1 MLLVKSKGQLLIA
14 PERMKHLG
22 QSGNDTQ
29 LWMWLGVKVES
40 DDVKNNIAEEPGMLG
55 HESR

>member
-29 LWMWLGVKVES
+29 LWMWLVVKVES
-40 DDVKNNIAEEPGMLG
+40 DGVKNNIAWEPGMLG